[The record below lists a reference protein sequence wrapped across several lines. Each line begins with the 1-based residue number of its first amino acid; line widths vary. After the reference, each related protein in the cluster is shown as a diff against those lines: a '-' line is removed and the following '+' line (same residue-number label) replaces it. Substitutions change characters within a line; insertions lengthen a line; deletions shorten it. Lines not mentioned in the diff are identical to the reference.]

1 LVWGAKMIAPVAE
14 PVPESR
20 EELIQH
26 LEKLTGRTLKT
37 REDIATYVREVK
49 SRTALDQPS
58 VQRWLKAKKVTLIA
72 LFAFGVIQHYILDVM
87 LEIVSIRSSTFF
99 VPASTLTLKS

>member
-1 LVWGAKMIAPVAE
+1 VAE

-26 LEKLTGRTLKT
+26 LENLTGRTLKT
-37 REDIATYVREVK
+37 REDIAAYVREVRAR
-49 SRTALDQPS
+49 SGADVPS

-72 LFAFGVIQHYILDVM
+72 LLSFGVIQYYLLEVM
-87 LEIVSIRSSTFF
+87 LEIASMRSTTYF
-99 VPASTLTLKS
+99 VPVSNPTLKS

>member
-1 LVWGAKMIAPVAE
+1 MMAPVAE
-14 PVPESR
+14 PLPETR

-37 REDIATYVREVK
+37 REDIAAYVREA
-49 SRTALDQPS
+49 SARSAGDQPS

-72 LFAFGVIQHYILDVM
+72 LFAFSVVQYYILDVM
-87 LEIVSIRSSTFF
+87 LEIVSMRSTTFF
-99 VPASTLTLKS
+99 VPAGTRTLKS

>member
-1 LVWGAKMIAPVAE
+1 MIAPVAL
-14 PVPESR
+14 PSPETR

-37 REDIATYVREVK
+37 REDIAAYVREAAA
-49 SRTALDQPS
+49 RRAGEQPS

-72 LFAFGVIQHYILDVM
+72 LFTFSVVQYYILDVM
-87 LEIVSIRSSTFF
+87 LEIASMRGTTFF
-99 VPASTLTLKS
+99 VPASTRTLRS

>member
-1 LVWGAKMIAPVAE
+1 MIAPVAV
-14 PVPESR
+14 PVSESSR

-37 REDIATYVREVK
+37 REDIAAYVREVK
-49 SRTALDQPS
+49 ARSAADEPS

-72 LFAFGVIQHYILDVM
+72 LFAFGIVQYYVLDVM
-87 LEIVSIRSSTFF
+87 LEIASMRSTTFF
-99 VPASTLTLKS
+99 VPASTQTLKS